1 MCTLDRWLFFILGQF
16 VLQRASNDIHTN
28 TIRSHRL
35 QHTHQHSSPSTVAPV
50 QPLQLCHIR
59 PVQRCYDTS
68 RLHLHSPAF
77 SAKESNW
84 NTKTKHT
91 TAGPTFPRKNWSNA
105 HYSTSFP
112 SLSSSEW
119 TLAFGHDGKG
129 SFSQSNVVPL
139 CGCSAA
145 GQNLK
150 RVTCLVA

>member
-35 QHTHQHSSPSTVAPV
+35 QHTPTLITFYGCTCATASALPHPTCPALLRHVATTP
-50 QPLQLCHIR
+50 PF
-59 PVQRCYDTS
+59 S
-68 RLHLHSPAF
+68 AF